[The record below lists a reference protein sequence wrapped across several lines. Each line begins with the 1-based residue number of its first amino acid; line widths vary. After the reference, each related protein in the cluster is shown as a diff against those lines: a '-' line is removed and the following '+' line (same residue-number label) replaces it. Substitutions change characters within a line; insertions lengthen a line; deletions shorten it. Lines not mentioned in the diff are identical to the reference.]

1 MSTPDQPGPPLTRRQ
16 LRELRNTASNPVI
29 TPEEAEEAQQAA
41 SLIDE
46 VPPVAPVQTP
56 PRAAEPVELPEAPS
70 ADVDLEA
77 APVTRRQARQ
87 QAKLRTE
94 SIDVVADQPDA
105 DAAAD
110 DAPAEPEVVEEA
122 AEPEVTE
129 PEVDEPAVVAPDD
142 DSNVV
147 DVEPDVDPVDAAE
160 SDGIET
166 HDEGLA
172 DEEPEAGEPEA
183 DEAEEPDEASEPVEA
198 ESDADAEASEEEPA
212 AVEKA
217 PVVAPALGA
226 NLLAGD
232 GIEADLPP
240 SFDHLLVR
248 GGGGS
253 TSAPNALILSQ
264 TPETGSL
271 SVPIMGTGELLI
283 TGSYSLPDSYG
294 STGSTPGSQDGKD
307 VDATLIDGELPPASS
322 PTPIAASSAISTI
335 KSAEDIIRP
344 PAPDKGGRLTM
355 TLAVMAGALALALAT
370 VLILAVVNGVF

>member
-29 TPEEAEEAQQAA
+29 SPEEAAEAQQAA
-41 SLIDE
+41 LINE
-46 VPPVAPVQTP
+46 VPPAPVRTP
-56 PRAAEPVELPEAPS
+56 PRAAEPVEVPEAPS
-70 ADVDLEA
+70 ADIDLEA

-87 QAKLRTE
+87 QAKLRTA
-94 SIDVVADQPDA
+94 SVDVVADEPEA
-105 DAAAD
+105 DAAHDEAD
-110 DAPAEPEVVEEA
+110 VLDEAEAVEEA
-122 AEPEVTE
+122 PEPEAQE
-129 PEVDEPAVVAPDD
+129 PESEVDEPAAAAPENGSD
-142 DSNVV
+142 V
-147 DVEPDVDPVDAAE
+147 DDVDPTGAAG
-160 SDGIET
+160 SDET
-166 HDEGLA
+166 AMQSEEPEV
-172 DEEPEAGEPEA
+172 EEPEAE
-183 DEAEEPDEASEPVEA
+183 
-198 ESDADAEASEEEPA
+198 
-212 AVEKA
+212 VEKT

-226 NLLAGD
+226 NLLAGE
-232 GIEADLPP
+232 GVEADLPP

-283 TGSYSLPDSYG
+283 TGSYSLPDTYG

-370 VLILAVVNGVF
+370 VLILAVVNGYF